1 MKLMKSHRSEMS
13 TTVRFGG
20 WVNSLTV
27 HDVHHSGEQWTS
39 VMFFHSPTHGQSA
52 IVRISDDGRLAAAI
66 RGFVEGGSSTLL
78 MDLVQTSRPID
89 DAGPEAHAAWE
100 SFMRE
105 LAPAL

>member
-39 VMFFHSPTHGQSA
+39 VMFFHATPNGPSV
-52 IVRISDDGRLAAAI
+52 IVRLHDDGRLAAAI
-66 RGFVEGGSSTLL
+66 RGFAEGGSSTLL
-78 MDLVQTSRPID
+78 MDLVQAARPID
-89 DAGPEAHAAWE
+89 DAGPEAQAAWE
-100 SFMRE
+100 SFMQE
-105 LAPAL
+105 LAPAY